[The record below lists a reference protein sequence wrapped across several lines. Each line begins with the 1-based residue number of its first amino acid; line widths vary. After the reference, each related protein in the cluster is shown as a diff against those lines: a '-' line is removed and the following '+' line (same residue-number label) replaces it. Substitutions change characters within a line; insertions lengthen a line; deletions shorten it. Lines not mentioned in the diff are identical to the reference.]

1 MVGVRMT
8 EMILFDLER
17 KINNNYF
24 KSKNEL
30 IKYIELLRKNPQIN
44 LSIFNTKVKQLLDL
58 YDKLNTTDLS
68 LNMDDYKDVRLDSSN
83 YIVSSDEDKVLKTNG
98 NHGDLSKEFK
108 SIQNEIV
115 ANNKDG
121 KVNADMVFD
130 HMEEYKKESS
140 SLMPLSNLNVS
151 IINREMLDKIRFFI
165 GNQNINVFD
174 YEVDINNGFFF
185 NKVTDELFEVRRNP
199 QTLKYEIYKGGEAVY
214 KSETFENNSDNSV
227 TEVSDIPELSDE
239 ELMKY
244 QARTDLSYE
253 QRRSIE
259 EELERRKQK
268 NKPKTR
274 VLRLNPLEGNRAA
287 FIKSSLLI
295 IIITISSIMCALL
308 LLLLK

>member
-1 MVGVRMT
+1 MT

-30 IKYIELLRKNPQIN
+30 IKYIELLRKNPQIDAN
-44 LSIFNTKVKQLLDL
+44 IFNKKVKRLLDL

-108 SIQNEIV
+108 SIQNEMV

-165 GNQNINVFD
+165 GNQNINIFD
-174 YEVDINNGFFF
+174 YKVDINNGFFF
-185 NKVTDELFEVRRNP
+185 NTVTDELFEVRRNP

-214 KSETFENNSDNSV
+214 KSETFENNNDNSV
-227 TEVSDIPELSDE
+227 NEVSDIPELSDE

-253 QRRSIE
+253 QRRIIE

-268 NKPKTR
+268 SKPKTR
-274 VLRLNPLEGNRAA
+274 VLRLNPLDGNRAA
-287 FIKSSLLI
+287 FIKSGLLI